1 MGRKK
6 KEDLKAAVYKPFSPD
21 ELPKLSYYD
30 MMPEIIETTALG
42 DSFRRY
48 THSPYTI
55 TTTSDGLSSTYI
67 TPPRYS
73 SGTSG
78 PIPEWSYGSTT
89 LGAETTYEDMKKI
102 FIKEEIGDVNVVSK
116 TSMVKGEHIVVCED
130 RSDLS
135 TERILKTLSAVK
147 GKLMLDVA
155 PIHIKTIEC
164 NMTPEVR
171 KNIVTAS
178 KRLKMYGKKRPI
190 IARFDDYGNRLPDE
204 IKLDSFQG
212 ITLRII
218 DPEDYGD
225 YYLEMRAIE
234 FPTGDY
240 ATYTTTPW
248 EAFGEDIP
256 F

>member
-6 KEDLKAAVYKPFSPD
+6 KEDLKAAVYKPFNPD

-30 MMPEIIETTALG
+30 TMPEIIETTTLG

-48 THSPYTI
+48 TRPSYTT
-55 TTTSDGLSSTYI
+55 TTTSDGSYI
-67 TPPRYS
+67 VPSRYS

-78 PIPEWSYGSTT
+78 PIPEWSYGSTI
-89 LGAETTYEDMKKI
+89 LGAETYEDMRKR
-102 FIKEEIGDVNVVSK
+102 FIKEEIGDVNVVNK

-212 ITLRII
+212 ITLKII
-218 DPEDYGD
+218 DPDEYGD